1 MYNFFHSTDSISVI
15 KKIVTVLFFSSWVL
29 QILGIILFG
38 LQAINI
44 ISSILFIGLLYF
56 ILSTIINS
64 ILSKLSISSEL
75 QTNILLSIKSTFI
88 TFTFLE
94 VILRLLNLNS
104 TYMEERTH
112 HYSSP
117 YNNSS
122 NNWFHTWTNDHNLT
136 TPEYN
141 YSRKV
146 NRDLLSDVNHPIKKE
161 DNEFRIIGLGDSF
174 TEGDGAH
181 KDSTWLKALERII
194 ARNKSQQ
201 NHTYMNAG
209 VSGSDVFF
217 EYILLK
223 EKLLKYKPDL
233 VLLALNN
240 SDISDVIIRGG
251 MGRFK
256 SDGTLIFNKAP
267 NWEPIFAVSYLSR
280 FVFKNALKYN
290 DILVKRNSE
299 KYQIARTQ
307 IFQALKQIQELAL
320 KNNFEFV
327 VVFHPVKDEI
337 SKGKLD
343 LADVLS
349 RVKKETQIVNFNLLE
364 YFLDMEGINSSNFDQ
379 LYWEH
384 DGHHNALGYEKFAN
398 GIEWKMKKMNII
410 QSDSSN

>member
-1 MYNFFHSTDSISVI
+1 
-15 KKIVTVLFFSSWVL
+15 
-29 QILGIILFG
+29 
-38 LQAINI
+38 
-44 ISSILFIGLLYF
+44 
-56 ILSTIINS
+56 
-64 ILSKLSISSEL
+64 
-75 QTNILLSIKSTFI
+75 
-88 TFTFLE
+88 
-94 VILRLLNLNS
+94 
-104 TYMEERTH
+104 MEERTH

-337 SKGKLD
+337 SKGELD